1 MTISDIIKDYPTAT
15 GTVYAYADWMPDQ
28 AEANLNLE
36 THAISAFT
44 GAGRHGEYD
53 DEVDAL
59 AGKYID
65 SETIGTLDFTFD
77 EGAGA
82 FGAWYADV
90 EAETE
95 PDANGVRLPITFSVW
110 LFKAEP
116 DTVPV
121 AECGFAD
128 DLADDLAKGHIKAHA
143 SAGVVDPVSK
153 CVLVAL
159 KLGQDGA
166 VAITTGIRFAESDW
180 EECGRLEAYDPD
192 MDDPLDRAAVELL

>member
-1 MTISDIIKDYPTAT
+1 MTISDIIKDHPTAT
-15 GTVYAYADWMPDQ
+15 GTVYASADWMPDQ
-28 AEANLNLE
+28 AEANFAPKTLTL
-36 THAISAFT
+36 SAFT
-44 GAGRHGEYD
+44 GAGAHGEYN
-53 DEVDAL
+53 DEIDAL
-59 AGKYID
+59 AAKFLTR
-65 SETIGTLDFTFD
+65 ELLDAADLEFD
-77 EGAGA
+77 DGAGH
-82 FGAWYADV
+82 FGAWYAEV

-110 LFKAEP
+110 VFKAEP
-116 DTVPV
+116 ATVPV

-153 CVLVAL
+153 CVLVAI

-192 MDDPLDRAAVELL
+192 MNDPIDRAAVELL

>member
-1 MTISDIIKDYPTAT
+1 MTISDIIKDHPTAT
-15 GTVYAYADWMPDQ
+15 ATVYAFADWMPDQ
-28 AEANLNLE
+28 AKANFDPTTLTL
-36 THAISAFT
+36 SAFT
-44 GAGRHGEYD
+44 GAGAHGEYND
-53 DEVDAL
+53 AIDAL
-59 AGKYID
+59 AAKFLPRELLEAAD
-65 SETIGTLDFTFD
+65 LEFND
-77 EGAGA
+77 GAGN
-82 FGAWYADV
+82 FGAWYAVV

-95 PDANGVRLPITFSVW
+95 PDANGVRLPITFNVW

-121 AECGFAD
+121 AECGFFD

-143 SAGVVDPVSK
+143 SAGVVDPASN
-153 CVLVAL
+153 CVLVAI

>member
-15 GTVYAYADWMPDQ
+15 GTVYAFADWMPDQ
-28 AEANLNLE
+28 AEANLDPTTL
-36 THAISAFT
+36 AISAFT
-44 GAGRHGEYD
+44 GAGAHGEYNN
-53 DEVDAL
+53 EIDAL
-59 AGKYID
+59 AAKVL
-65 SETIGTLDFTFD
+65 SRERLETADLEFD
-77 EGAGA
+77 DGAGE
-82 FGAWYADV
+82 FGAWYAEV

-95 PDANGVRLPITFSVW
+95 PDANGVRLPVTFAIW
-110 LFKAEP
+110 LFKDEP
-116 DTVPV
+116 ETVPV

-143 SAGVVDPVSK
+143 SAGVVDPVSN